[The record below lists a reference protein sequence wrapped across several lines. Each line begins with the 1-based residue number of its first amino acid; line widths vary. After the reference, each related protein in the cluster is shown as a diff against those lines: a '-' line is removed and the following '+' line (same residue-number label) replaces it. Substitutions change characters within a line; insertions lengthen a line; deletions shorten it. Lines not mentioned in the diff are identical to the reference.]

1 MPNLT
6 QILKAI
12 DAGDPHAAAQLLPL
26 VYSELRQLAA
36 VHLANEKPGQTLDAT
51 ALVHEAYLRLAS
63 DQQFANRNH
72 FFAAAGEAMR
82 RVLVDNARRE
92 MSAKR
97 GGSAQRLPMS
107 DVAIPDADQR
117 LLALDEAL
125 TQLAGDDPQAAR
137 VVELHHF
144 AGLPHDQVAAVLDTT
159 VYDVRRKWT
168 YARAWLKSV
177 LEDF

>member
-1 MPNLT
+1 
-6 QILKAI
+6 
-12 DAGDPHAAAQLLPL
+12 
-26 VYSELRQLAA
+26 
-36 VHLANEKPGQTLDAT
+36 
-51 ALVHEAYLRLAS
+51 
-63 DQQFANRNH
+63 
-72 FFAAAGEAMR
+72 
-82 RVLVDNARRE
+82 
-92 MSAKR
+92 
-97 GGSAQRLPMS
+97 MS